1 MVKIMETKRFKID
14 VKQIGITAAK
24 FIIGSAAS
32 FGAGYIMTRY
42 GKAVILPTD
51 KTLKKVLMLVGA
63 TALAGAVGNAA
74 ESYVDEQIDN
84 CVKVVDTISNAVKG
98 ISSSDDDDEI
108 EEETDNG

>member
-1 MVKIMETKRFKID
+1 METKKFKID
-14 VKQIGITAAK
+14 AKQIGITAAK
-24 FIIGSAAS
+24 IIIGSAAS

-42 GKAVILPTD
+42 GKAAILPTD
-51 KTLKKVLMLVGA
+51 KTIKKLLMLVGA

-74 ESYVDEQIDN
+74 ESYVDNQIDN

-98 ISSSDDDDEI
+98 ISSSDDDETI